1 MEKKT
6 SNVTYVIRLTF
17 ILVFFA
23 VLCFPLALMA
33 LDGPDQTALESEA
46 ATEVEELS
54 FETWKEG
61 QFQSKFE
68 SWFSAHYPLRSD
80 IVTMYKHFQY
90 GIENL
95 KPVVA
100 VMDLIST
107 KPTTPPTPSDPTKPD
122 DGKTPSGS
130 TPDDSGDDTPSNPD
144 DDPGVTEDPMAIYT
158 DPSNIYAEINKL
170 QMAEVP
176 QEPSGF
182 KGSDRVYIGKSG
194 YLFESAYIDEYMG
207 YSAPYNTATREGI
220 AETVDRLEYIQTEL
234 AKRGITMLYVLSS
247 SKASQYS
254 DFIPEYY
261 KNRNYSPE
269 GYVRPVDMLREELAG
284 STLKYLDSSE
294 YYKQIGLLVTFP
306 KTGIHWN
313 KLASFESAAEL
324 LRMYKTLSGNENV
337 KQLAVKGIIS
347 QTSPFGFGNSEVDVY
362 NILYGQLGNVPGK
375 IVDDAY
381 YAPDVDVINPT
392 APAINILIQGGSFT
406 HDFVHY
412 LGGAYGVGNV
422 RQIYYNGQHGTGQ
435 FSSGANPWTDGPM
448 AWEKLLNGIDLLI
461 LEQTEQQIR
470 SEHCT
475 GNDWAGEYV
484 RGEIGSNAVY
494 DSLYTYLKATEK

>member
-6 SNVTYVIRLTF
+6 SNITYVIRLTF

-46 ATEVEELS
+46 ATEIEELT
-54 FETWKEG
+54 FENLKEG
-61 QFQSKFE
+61 TFQSKFE

-80 IVTMYKHFQY
+80 IVTLYKHFQY
-90 GIENL
+90 GIENS

-100 VMDLIST
+100 VMDFLSAG
-107 KPTTPPTPSDPTKPD
+107 KPAVTPQPADPSDPDT
-122 DGKTPSGS
+122 TIPSNGS
-130 TPDDSGDDTPSNPD
+130 DSSADTTPDDDTP
-144 DDPGVTEDPMAIYT
+144 VVDPMAIYT

-170 QMAEVP
+170 QMAQVP
-176 QEPSGF
+176 VEPTGF

-207 YSAPYNTATREGI
+207 YTAPYNTATQEGI
-220 AETVDRLEYIQTEL
+220 ALTVERLEYIQTEL
-234 AKRGITMLYVLSS
+234 AERGITMLYVLSS

-254 DFIPEYY
+254 DYIPEYY
-261 KNRNYSPE
+261 KNRNYTPE
-269 GYVRPVDMLREELAG
+269 GYVRPVDMLRAELAN
-284 STLKYLDSSE
+284 SSLNYLDSSE
-294 YYKQIGLLVTFP
+294 YYKEIGLLVTFP

-313 KLASFESAAEL
+313 KLASFESAAKL
-324 LRMYKTLSGNENV
+324 LSMYKTISGNESV
-337 KQLAVKGIIS
+337 KQLRAKSVIS
-347 QTSPFGFGNSEVDVY
+347 QHAAFGYGNSEVDVF

-381 YAPDVDVINPT
+381 YAPEVEVLNQE
-392 APAINILIQGGSFT
+392 APAINILVQGGSFT

-412 LGGAYGVGNV
+412 LGGTYGVGNI
-422 RQIYYNGQHGTGQ
+422 RQIYYNGQHGSGQ
-435 FSSGANPWTDGPM
+435 FSAGANPWTDGPM
-448 AWEKLLNGIDLLI
+448 AWEKILDGIDLLI

-470 SEHCT
+470 SGHCS
-475 GNDWAGEYV
+475 GNNWAGEYTS
-484 RGEIGSNAVY
+484 GDIGSNAVY